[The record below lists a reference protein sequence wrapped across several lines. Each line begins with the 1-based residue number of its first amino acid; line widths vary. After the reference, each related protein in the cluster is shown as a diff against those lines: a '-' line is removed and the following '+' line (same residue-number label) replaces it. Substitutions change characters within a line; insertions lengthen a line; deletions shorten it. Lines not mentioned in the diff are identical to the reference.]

1 MRDKVKRFISI
12 LMTALML
19 VNLMPVGALAD
30 GITSGGYQQATVAS
44 TTYGAWV
51 YVYAKLTGTVPGTTE
66 NAHGWYML
74 GKKWVDN
81 MPDPSGEEMGAL
93 YGYGEISGVSVN
105 SVINGMQKY
114 TANENITASAY
125 DSSVSGSG
133 EFGFKICDGA
143 TDYVLNN
150 NIKTW
155 HLNLQIDVA
164 KIQGKY
170 TFHFKDQQG
179 NKIKD
184 SVTVTGKWNTEGSY
198 TAPTKINYNGYVYKL
213 TGAATKS
220 YTFNTYQQEHTFYYY
235 NTGERVPYTL
245 KIYYYYESVS
255 DVNLISKDVLSE
267 NPYTEDNIKYGGFY
281 SVTSPTIIGYK
292 PDKLVVDGW
301 MPSHDVTVNVIYTR
315 KNDLRYTVK
324 YLETGTN
331 KKLRNA
337 KTVENQPLH
346 KLVTEEAPDI
356 EGYKLVSESP
366 KSITIIEG
374 TNEIIFYYEKDTF
387 TIKYRKGDHAADT
400 FTEQEYTAKY
410 DDPTPTFTGNKDG
423 QPGWKFDGWTPEV
436 AETVKGTATYT
447 AQWVPDTKQNVEVI
461 YTTDGN
467 GKLDKSFDPVTQHVQ
482 IVTGKVVKA
491 DGSVIGDDLT
501 TVRANAP
508 SAGYEFDHWV
518 KVIDENNLQRI
529 DAGSDLTNA
538 QARPLLNQEDGLYQE
553 TVFKAIFRPR
563 TDLSYTVN
571 YYWNG
576 TTTKVADSKT
586 VKKQTFDSTVTE
598 SPIGADGY
606 TPVSNDPKKI
616 TIGTGNNEIT
626 FYYYKNVELTANSDE
641 KTYNGNEQTVKPGY
655 TCSEKNVT
663 FDNIAEPSGKGTDAG
678 EYPVTFAKGTVGKVD
693 TSKKYIVTAANPGTL
708 TINKR
713 SVVLTSETASKAY
726 DGTALEKP
734 VVKVT
739 GDGFV
744 KGEATDIKATGTITN
759 VGSVTNEIT
768 FTKGEKFNEDNYA
781 IEKKEGTLTITA
793 ADAEVIVTIAGNTD
807 NVLYDGNSH
816 SVNGYTVKSIS
827 NKLYT
832 ADDFKFNGTDSV
844 TQTNAGTYPMGLKA
858 EQFSNNNENFK
869 KVTFVVEDGSLTI
882 RKRSVVL
889 TSETASKAY
898 DGTALEKP
906 VVKVTGDGFVK
917 GEATDIKATGTI
929 TNVGSVTNE
938 ITFTKGEKF
947 NEDNYAIEKKEGTLT
962 ITAADAEV
970 IVTIAGNTD
979 NVLYDGNSHSV
990 NGYTVKSIS
999 NKLYTADDFK
1009 FNGTDSVT
1017 QTNAGTYPMGLK
1029 AEQFSN
1035 NNENFKKVTFVVEDG
1050 SLTINKLNVV
1060 LTSETASK
1068 TYDGTAL
1075 TKPIVKVTGDGFVA
1089 GEVSDI
1095 KATGSV
1101 THVSAGE
1108 VTNTITY
1115 TEGTNFKESN
1125 YNITKTEGKLS
1136 ITPLGGVVVTI
1147 KGQTKTVTYDGEEH
1161 TAWKYDVI
1169 DISDPLYIKAPD
1181 EVPNFWNK
1189 NAKGARGTDAGT
1201 YAMGWEAADFEN
1213 TNTNFSNVEFV
1224 VVDGKLEISK
1234 RSVKLTSAS
1243 DSKVYDGNALT
1254 NGEVTVSGDGFAKDE
1269 GATYN
1274 VTGSQ
1279 TVVGTS
1285 DNTFT
1290 YTLNEGTKAD
1300 NYTIEKT
1307 EGELE
1312 VTPVTDK
1319 VIVTITGKTKTVTY
1333 DGKEHSVF
1341 GYDVTVSNALYNPK
1355 KDMQFNG
1362 IDEDMTAK
1370 GTDAGT
1376 YPMGLEDSDFTNI
1389 SDNFTNVEFVVT
1401 DGYVKINPRAV
1412 TLTSET
1418 AGKVYDGTALTKP
1431 EVAVGGDGF
1440 VDGEVTDI
1448 KATGSVTYVSDGEVT
1463 NTITYTEGEKF
1474 NADNYDIQKTEGKLW
1489 ITAVTAKVTVT
1500 VKEKSGTATYDGM
1513 NHTVTGYESMTAD
1526 NPLYD
1531 VEDSVDETPTA
1542 NWAAN
1547 GTDAGEYPVGI
1558 EAGDFENTNKNFS
1571 NVTFVVEDGSLTI
1584 TPAPITLQAS
1594 SRIKT
1599 YDGTPLKADG
1609 YGFSEGNLDLA
1620 KDIAS
1625 VILTGSQTLVGSSE
1639 SQITEVVLEKEKNPD
1654 NYKFTFLPGTLTVTD
1669 GTGEDEKPVDPAK
1682 VITKTHTPKDTGYNV
1697 GETVTFTVSVTNIYN
1712 EQKEVTLEEQPGVTF
1727 VDPQGAAIGTKATK
1741 TLEPGEKWTIQAT
1754 YTITLDDILADGFTN
1769 KVKANFKGGKSWNAE
1784 DYVETR
1790 DPYIE
1795 LDVTKTADVD
1805 KAALGQ
1811 TITYTITV
1819 DYQSNVPGK
1828 KVEVKDPLTGLETSF
1843 TTEEALEGK
1852 TVTFTTTYTVAEQD
1866 VKNGIVKNTATVKSE
1881 LDNEWMPADVET
1893 PTFAPITIK
1902 PKDVTA
1908 TYNGAAITGKDVE
1921 ITSGKLLEGHKLSAA
1936 VIGSG
1941 VNAGTYELTLDPEK
1955 IKIVDANN
1963 KDVSEMYAR
1972 TILPGKL
1979 IINKR
1984 SVLITSQSA
1993 TKTYDGSALTRPAV
2007 TITGDGFV
2015 PGELAKAEAT
2025 GSITNVGSTPNT
2037 IRYTTTGAF
2046 NAANYSIALSVG
2058 TLTVTEKPKPEPRR
2072 TFNLTINYVYQNGKR
2087 AAASYNRGG
2096 LKNGETFDITSPVIA
2111 GYTASETVVSGTIYN
2126 RDIKVTVIYTAD
2138 GVNLDDYGVPLGL
2151 GNITMNVGDCFE

>member
-19 VNLMPVGALAD
+19 VNLLPVGALAEGMKLD
-30 GITSGGYQQATVAS
+30 SNSVQSRAS
-44 TTYGAWV
+44 KKSANV
-51 YVYAKLTGTVPGTTE
+51 YVYVKVTGDKAGLTINPSGWYTIGKSENVPGMGTPYWSMHGSHSFSDVGVSYKTVLKTNFTRWTDNQKIDLDQITWTE
-66 NAHGWYML
+66 FY
-74 GKKWVDN
+74 VDN
-81 MPDPSGEEMGAL
+81 GADDYVKAGTYTWHMNGTIDIKQLPSVYTIKYVDYDTKKLIASYEKTGLMGQAS
-93 YGYGEISGVSVN
+93 ED
-105 SVINGMQKY
+105 
-114 TANENITASAY
+114 ITAP
-125 DSSVSGSG
+125 DSWQENLYSFYFVKGHPQKQTVDFTKDKG
-133 EFGFKICDGA
+133 E
-143 TDYVLNN
+143 L
-150 NIKTW
+150 
-155 HLNLQIDVA
+155 
-164 KIQGKY
+164 
-170 TFHFKDQQG
+170 
-179 NKIKD
+179 
-184 SVTVTGKWNTEGSY
+184 
-198 TAPTKINYNGYVYKL
+198 
-213 TGAATKS
+213 
-220 YTFNTYQQEHTFYYY
+220 TFYYKK
-235 NTGERVPYTL
+235 NT
-245 KIYYYYESVS
+245 
-255 DVNLISKDVLSE
+255 
-267 NPYTEDNIKYGGFY
+267 
-281 SVTSPTIIGYK
+281 
-292 PDKLVVDGW
+292 
-301 MPSHDVTVNVIYTR
+301 
-315 KNDLRYTVK
+315 
-324 YLETGTN
+324 
-331 KKLRNA
+331 
-337 KTVENQPLH
+337 
-346 KLVTEEAPDI
+346 
-356 EGYKLVSESP
+356 
-366 KSITIIEG
+366 
-374 TNEIIFYYEKDTF
+374 
-387 TIKYRKGDHAADT
+387 AA
-400 FTEQEYTAKY
+400 
-410 DDPTPTFTGNKDG
+410 
-423 QPGWKFDGWTPEV
+423 
-436 AETVKGTATYT
+436 
-447 AQWVPDTKQNVEVI
+447 
-461 YTTDGN
+461 
-467 GKLDKSFDPVTQHVQ
+467 
-482 IVTGKVVKA
+482 
-491 DGSVIGDDLT
+491 
-501 TVRANAP
+501 
-508 SAGYEFDHWV
+508 
-518 KVIDENNLQRI
+518 
-529 DAGSDLTNA
+529 
-538 QARPLLNQEDGLYQE
+538 
-553 TVFKAIFRPR
+553 
-563 TDLSYTVN
+563 YTVN
-571 YYWNG
+571 YYLNG

-586 VKKQTFDSTVTE
+586 ETKALGESVTE
-598 SPIGADGY
+598 SPITVDGY
-606 TPVSNDPKKI
+606 TPVSGDSKKI
-616 TIGTGNNEIT
+616 TIKANSDENVIN

-641 KTYNGNEQTVKPGY
+641 KTYDGTQKSVSGFTGAPEG
-655 TCSEKNVT
+655 VT
-663 FDNIAEPSGKGTDAG
+663 FEGLTTPSVTGTDAG
-678 EYPVTFAKGTVGKVD
+678 TYPVNFEQDKTKPGYPLNKVD
-693 TSKKYIVTAANPGTL
+693 TTEKYIVTAANPGTL

-713 SVVLTSETASKAY
+713 
-726 DGTALEKP
+726 
-734 VVKVT
+734 
-739 GDGFV
+739 
-744 KGEATDIKATGTITN
+744 
-759 VGSVTNEIT
+759 
-768 FTKGEKFNEDNYA
+768 
-781 IEKKEGTLTITA
+781 
-793 ADAEVIVTIAGNTD
+793 
-807 NVLYDGNSH
+807 
-816 SVNGYTVKSIS
+816 
-827 NKLYT
+827 
-832 ADDFKFNGTDSV
+832 
-844 TQTNAGTYPMGLKA
+844 
-858 EQFSNNNENFK
+858 
-869 KVTFVVEDGSLTI
+869 
-882 RKRSVVL
+882 
-889 TSETASKAY
+889 
-898 DGTALEKP
+898 
-906 VVKVTGDGFVK
+906 
-917 GEATDIKATGTI
+917 
-929 TNVGSVTNE
+929 
-938 ITFTKGEKF
+938 
-947 NEDNYAIEKKEGTLT
+947 
-962 ITAADAEV
+962 
-970 IVTIAGNTD
+970 
-979 NVLYDGNSHSV
+979 
-990 NGYTVKSIS
+990 
-999 NKLYTADDFK
+999 
-1009 FNGTDSVT
+1009 
-1017 QTNAGTYPMGLK
+1017 
-1029 AEQFSN
+1029 
-1035 NNENFKKVTFVVEDG
+1035 
-1050 SLTINKLNVV
+1050 NVV

-1068 TYDGTAL
+1068 PYDGTAL
-1075 TKPIVKVTGDGFVA
+1075 TKPIVKVTGDGFVAGEVTDIKATGSVTYVSEGEVTNTITYTEGEKFNADNYDIQKTEGKLSITAATAKVTVTITGNKVTETYDGSEKTAKNYTVSIDNDLYTEDDFTFTGEAEVKATNAGTYDMGLNKSQFKNKNNNFSDSNVEFVVNDGQLEIKKRVVTLTSEGGSKVYDGTPLTKPDVTIGGDGFVA

-1448 KATGSVTYVSDGEVT
+1448 KATGSVTYVSEGEVT

-1474 NADNYDIQKTEGKLW
+1474 KADNYTIEKNEGKLS
-1489 ITAVTAKVTVT
+1489 INPVTDKVTVT
-1500 VKEKSGTATYDGM
+1500 ITEKSGTATYDGKE
-1513 NHTVTGYESMTAD
+1513 HIVSGYESMTAD

-1531 VEDSVDETPTA
+1531 EDSVEENPTVM
-1542 NWAAN
+1542 WAAK
-1547 GTDAGEYPVGI
+1547 GTDAGEYPLGI
-1558 EAGDFENTNKNFS
+1558 VAGDFKNTNANFT
-1571 NVTFVVEDGSLTI
+1571 NVEFVVVDGALEI
-1584 TPAPITLQAS
+1584 TPAPVTLQAPIAS
-1594 SRIKT
+1594 KT
-1599 YDGTPLKADG
+1599 YDGEPLKAED
-1609 YGFSEGNLDLA
+1609 YVHSYVEGVNFADDFA
-1620 KDIAS
+1620 A
-1625 VILTGSQTLVGSSE
+1625 VILTGSQTLVGSS
-1639 SQITEVVLEKEKNPD
+1639 SSLITGVIPNAGKKLT
-1654 NYKFTFLPGTLTVTD
+1654 NYNFTFVPGTLTVTD
-1669 GTGEDEKPVDPAK
+1669 GTGDDPVKPENV
-1682 VITKTHTPKDTGYNV
+1682 VTKTHIPKDMGYNV
-1697 GETVTFTVSVTNIYN
+1697 GETVTFTISVKNIYN
-1712 EQKEVTLEEQPGVTF
+1712 TPKTITLTEKANVKFSNGESVIVFNDVPAGETVTAE
-1727 VDPQGAAIGTKATK
+1727 
-1741 TLEPGEKWTIQAT
+1741 AT
-1754 YTITLDDILADGFTN
+1754 YTITSEDILAGVFRNTVTATFGDD
-1769 KVKANFKGGKSWNAE
+1769 KSWEARDE
-1784 DYVETR
+1784 VETA
-1790 DPYIE
+1790 E
-1795 LDVTKTADVD
+1795 LDTTLNVTKTSDVPD
-1805 KAALGQ
+1805 GQKAALGQ
-1811 TITYTITV
+1811 TITYTIKV
-1819 DYQSNVPGK
+1819 QNAGNVPYTNV
-1828 KVEVKDPLTGLETSF
+1828 KVEDPLTKLTATIETLAVGETKTF
-1843 TTEEALEGK
+1843 TTEYVVTEA
-1852 TVTFTTTYTVAEQD
+1852 D
-1866 VKNGIVKNTATVKSE
+1866 VLKGSVLNTATAKG
-1881 LDNEWMPADVET
+1881 DKIKDPASDEKQKEPNGGDEVET

-1941 VNAGTYELTLDPEK
+1941 VNAGSYELTLDPEK
-1955 IKIVDANN
+1955 ITIVDANN
-1963 KDVSEMYAR
+1963 KDVSAMYAR
-1972 TILPGKL
+1972 TLLPGKL

-2025 GSITNVGSTPNT
+2025 GSITYVGSTPNA
-2037 IRYTTTGAF
+2037 IQYTTTGTF

-2072 TFNLTINYVYQNGKR
+2072 TFNLTVNYVYQNGKR

>member
-30 GITSGGYQQATVAS
+30 GITSGGYQQATIAS

-66 NAHGWYML
+66 NAHGWYTL

-586 VKKQTFDSTVTE
+586 VDKQTFDSTVTE

-606 TPVSNDPKKI
+606 TPVSTASKTI
-616 TIGTGNNEIT
+616 TIGTGTNEIN
-626 FYYYKNVELTANSDE
+626 FYYHKNVELTANS
-641 KTYNGNEQTVKPGY
+641 KTETYDGTQKSVSGFTGAPKG
-655 TCSEKNVT
+655 VT
-663 FDNIAEPSGKGTDAG
+663 FEGLTTPSATGTDAG
-678 EYPVTFAKGTVGKVD
+678 TYPVKFEQDKTKPGYPLNKVD

-713 SVVLTSETASKAY
+713 NVTLTSASDSKVY

-734 VVKVT
+734 VVTVT

-744 KGEATDIKATGTITN
+744 AGEVTDIKATGTITN

-844 TQTNAGTYPMGLKA
+844 TQTNAGTYPMGLKD

-882 RKRSVVL
+882 RKRS
-889 TSETASKAY
+889 
-898 DGTALEKP
+898 
-906 VVKVTGDGFVK
+906 
-917 GEATDIKATGTI
+917 
-929 TNVGSVTNE
+929 
-938 ITFTKGEKF
+938 
-947 NEDNYAIEKKEGTLT
+947 
-962 ITAADAEV
+962 
-970 IVTIAGNTD
+970 
-979 NVLYDGNSHSV
+979 
-990 NGYTVKSIS
+990 
-999 NKLYTADDFK
+999 
-1009 FNGTDSVT
+1009 
-1017 QTNAGTYPMGLK
+1017 
-1029 AEQFSN
+1029 
-1035 NNENFKKVTFVVEDG
+1035 
-1050 SLTINKLNVV
+1050 VV

-1101 THVSAGE
+1101 THVSEGE

-1161 TAWKYDVI
+1161 TAWQYDVI
-1169 DISDPLYIKAPD
+1169 DISDPLYIKAQD

-1213 TNTNFSNVEFV
+1213 TNTNFSNVTFV
-1224 VVDGKLEISK
+1224 VTDGSLTITK
-1234 RSVKLTSAS
+1234 RAVTLTSAS

-1254 NGEVTVSGDGFAKDE
+1254 KKEVTVGGDGFAKNE

-1274 VTGSQ
+1274 VTGAQ
-1279 TVVGTS
+1279 TNVGES
-1285 DNTFT
+1285 KNTFS

-1307 EGELE
+1307 EGTLK

-1319 VIVTITGKTKTVTY
+1319 VTVTITGLNKTVTY
-1333 DGKEHSVF
+1333 DGEEHSVF
-1341 GYDVTVSNALYNPK
+1341 GYDATPSNKLYNPK
-1355 KDMQFNG
+1355 EDMQFEG
-1362 IDEDMTAK
+1362 FDEDMTAK

-1376 YPMGLEDSDFTNI
+1376 HTMGLTADQFHNKDNG
-1389 SDNFTNVEFVVT
+1389 NFTNVTFVVEK
-1401 DGYVKINPRAV
+1401 DGYVKIDPRPV
-1412 TLTSET
+1412 TLTSGSAERVYNGKPLMNET
-1418 AGKVYDGTALTKP
+1418 VT
-1431 EVAVGGDGF
+1431 VGGDGF
-1440 VDGEVTDI
+1440 AKDEGVTCDF
-1448 KATGSVTYVSDGEVT
+1448 TGSQTDVGESENTFTFEANEGTSAKNYSFEFKFGTLKVTPFTDKVVV
-1463 NTITYTEGEKF
+1463 TIT
-1474 NADNYDIQKTEGKLW
+1474 
-1489 ITAVTAKVTVT
+1489 
-1500 VKEKSGTATYDGM
+1500 EKSGTATYDGKE
-1513 NHTVTGYESMTAD
+1513 HIVSGYESMTAD

-1531 VEDSVDETPTA
+1531 EDSVEENPTVM
-1542 NWAAN
+1542 WAAK
-1547 GTDAGEYPVGI
+1547 GTNVGEYPVGI
-1558 EAGDFENTNKNFS
+1558 VAGDFKNTNANFT
-1571 NVTFVVEDGSLTI
+1571 NVEFVVVDGALEI
-1584 TPAPITLQAS
+1584 TPAPVTLQAPIAS
-1594 SRIKT
+1594 KT
-1599 YDGTPLKADG
+1599 YDGEPLKAED
-1609 YGFSEGNLDLA
+1609 YVHSYVEGVNFADDFA
-1620 KDIAS
+1620 A
-1625 VILTGSQTLVGSSE
+1625 VILTGSQTLVGSS
-1639 SQITEVVLEKEKNPD
+1639 SSLITDVIPKEGKKLK

-1669 GTGEDEKPVDPAK
+1669 GTGDDPVKPENV
-1682 VITKTHTPKDTGYNV
+1682 VTKTHIPKDMGYNLGEPVTFTISVKNIYNTPKTITLTEKANV
-1697 GETVTFTVSVTNIYN
+1697 KFSNGENVIVFKDVPAGETVTA
-1712 EQKEVTLEEQPGVTF
+1712 E
-1727 VDPQGAAIGTKATK
+1727 
-1741 TLEPGEKWTIQAT
+1741 AT
-1754 YTITLDDILADGFTN
+1754 YMITSEDILEGVFHNTVTADFT
-1769 KVKANFKGGKSWNAE
+1769 GGGSWTAE
-1784 DYVETR
+1784 DTVTTA
-1790 DPYIE
+1790 E
-1795 LDVTKTADVD
+1795 LDTTLNVTKTSDVPEGQ

-1811 TITYTITV
+1811 TITYTIKV
-1819 DYQSNVPGK
+1819 QNAGNVPYTNV
-1828 KVEVKDPLTGLETSF
+1828 KVEDPLTKLTATIETLAVGETKTF
-1843 TTEEALEGK
+1843 TTEYVVTEADVLEGH
-1852 TVTFTTTYTVAEQD
+1852 VL
-1866 VKNGIVKNTATVKSE
+1866 NTATATGDKIKDPKSDE
-1881 LDNEWMPADVET
+1881 PKEPNGGDEVET

-1941 VNAGTYELTLDPEK
+1941 VNAGSYELTLDPEK

-2025 GSITNVGSTPNT
+2025 GSITKVGSTPNA

>member
-66 NAHGWYML
+66 NAHGWYTL

-114 TANENITASAY
+114 TANENITASEYIASAGGKN
-125 DSSVSGSG
+125 D
-133 EFGFKICDGA
+133 FGFKICDGA
-143 TDYVLNN
+143 TDYVPNN

-626 FYYYKNVELTANSDE
+626 FYYYKNVELTANS
-641 KTYNGNEQTVKPGY
+641 KTETYDGQEQMVEPGY
-655 TCSEKNVT
+655 ICSEKNVT

-678 EYPVTFAKGTVGKVD
+678 EYSVTFAKGTVGKVD
-693 TSKKYIVTAANPGTL
+693 TSKKYIVTVANPGTL

-713 SVVLTSETASKAY
+713 NVVLTSETASKKY

-734 VVKVT
+734 VVTVT

-744 KGEATDIKATGTITN
+744 AGEVTDIKATGTITD

-793 ADAEVIVTIAGNTD
+793 ADAEVIVTIAGKTD

-832 ADDFKFNGTDSV
+832 VDDFKFNGTDSV

-882 RKRSVVL
+882 RKRNVVL
-889 TSETASKAY
+889 TSETASKEY
-898 DGTALEKP
+898 DGTALTKP
-906 VVKVTGDGFVK
+906 VVAVTGDGFVA
-917 GEATDIKATGTI
+917 GEVTDIKATGTI
-929 TNVGSVTNE
+929 TDVGSVTNE

-970 IVTIAGNTD
+970 IVTIAGKTD

-999 NKLYTADDFK
+999 NKLYTVDDFK

-1050 SLTINKLNVV
+1050 SLTIRKRNVV

-1068 TYDGTAL
+1068 EYDGTAL
-1075 TKPIVKVTGDGFVA
+1075 TKPVVAVTGDGFVA
-1089 GEVSDI
+1089 GEVTDI

-1101 THVSAGE
+1101 THVSEGE

-1115 TEGTNFKESN
+1115 TTGANFKESN

-1852 TVTFTTTYTVAEQD
+1852 TVTFTTTYTVTEQD

-1936 VIGSG
+1936 VVGSG

-1955 IKIVDANN
+1955 IKIVDENN
-1963 KDVSEMYAR
+1963 NDVSGMYER
-1972 TILPGKL
+1972 TLLPGKL
-1979 IINKR
+1979 TIAKR

-2037 IRYTTTGAF
+2037 IQYTTTGAF